1 MAEVRLTI
9 RAMLAQVA
17 ASERRRFAPQVRHSP
32 VLRVD
37 LPKNTGLRWTFQ
49 ILCDQGR
56 ADMSYRDHTT
66 WQRQPEP
73 NGGNISPGLI
83 FGLAIIAVGVLF
95 LLGNFGVPVGFLW
108 EYWPVTLIAVGL
120 AKLVDSRDTSGRT
133 AGAILMLV
141 GLVLIADKIHL
152 PFLRDKNL
160 WDLWPLAI
168 IVFGFMMLWGA
179 LEGKGMVAGT
189 PWRTPSAPGSVSMFS
204 IFGGSNRKVSGDF
217 KGADLVAIFGGGGL
231 DLRYATMSADEAVV
245 NVNAIF
251 GGFEI
256 RAPDNWQVQVQ
267 VSGIFGGHEDKTH
280 QPDPNLVP
288 NPKRLLIRGAT
299 IFGGL
304 GVKN

>member
-1 MAEVRLTI
+1 
-9 RAMLAQVA
+9 
-17 ASERRRFAPQVRHSP
+17 
-32 VLRVD
+32 
-37 LPKNTGLRWTFQ
+37 
-49 ILCDQGR
+49 
-56 ADMSYRDHTT
+56 MSYRNRTT
-66 WQRQPEP
+66 WQRPPETD
-73 NGGNISPGLI
+73 GGSVSPGLVV
-83 FGLAIIAVGVLF
+83 GLAIIAVGVLF
-95 LLGNFGVPVGFLW
+95 LLGNFGIPVGFVW
-108 EYWPVTLIAVGL
+108 DYWPVILIAIGL

-133 AGAILMLV
+133 GGAIVMLV

-152 PFLRDKNL
+152 PFLAGRNL

-179 LEGKGMVAGT
+179 LEGKGVIAGT
-189 PWRTPSAPGSVSMFS
+189 PWHAPSSPGNVNMFS

-245 NVNAIF
+245 NVNAVF

-256 RAPDNWQVQVQ
+256 RAPETWLVQVQ

-280 QPDPNLVP
+280 QPDPRLVP
-288 NPKRLLIRGAT
+288 NPKKLIIRGAT